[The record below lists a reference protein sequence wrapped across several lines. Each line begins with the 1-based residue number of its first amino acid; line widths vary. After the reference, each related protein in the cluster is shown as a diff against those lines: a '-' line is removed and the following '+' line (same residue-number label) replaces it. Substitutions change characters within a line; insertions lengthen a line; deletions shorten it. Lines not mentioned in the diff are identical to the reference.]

1 MSADISTHPLI
12 LIVEDDDVTR
22 MDAAVM
28 IREAGYDVLEATNA
42 DQAIAL
48 LESDL
53 PIAVMFTDIE
63 MPGSIGGQRLAHAVR
78 DRWPPV
84 HIVATSGH
92 FDLQS
97 FGVLPDGVRF
107 LPKPYLHAAVTRTL
121 SEVLSRAA

>member
-1 MSADISTHPLI
+1 MTAAARHVLI

-28 IREAGYDVLEATNA
+28 IRDAGFDVLEAANA
-42 DQAIAL
+42 DEAIRL
-48 LESDL
+48 LESSL
-53 PIAVMFTDIE
+53 PIEVVFTDIE
-63 MPGSIGGQRLAHAVR
+63 MPGAINGQRLAHAVR
-78 DRWPPV
+78 DGWPPM

-92 FDLQS
+92 FDLPT

-121 SEVLSRAA
+121 DDLLKPAA

>member
-1 MSADISTHPLI
+1 MTDAKHPLI

-28 IREAGYDVLEATNA
+28 IRQAGYRVLEAANA
-42 DQAIAL
+42 DEAIAF
-48 LESDL
+48 LESAL
-53 PIAVMFTDIE
+53 PIAVIFTDIE
-63 MPGSIGGQRLAHAVR
+63 MPGKINGQRLAHAVR

-92 FDLQS
+92 FDLPS

-121 SEVLSRAA
+121 NEVLDHAA

>member
-1 MSADISTHPLI
+1 MINVIQPLI

-28 IREAGYDVLEATNA
+28 VREAGYRVLEAANA
-42 DQAIAL
+42 DDAIAF
-48 LESDL
+48 LESNL

-63 MPGSIGGQRLAHAVR
+63 MPGSIDGQRLAHAVR
-78 DRWPPV
+78 DRWPPI

-92 FDLQS
+92 FDLPS
-97 FGVLPDGVRF
+97 FGVLPDGAWF

-121 SEVLSRAA
+121 NDILSRAA

>member
-1 MSADISTHPLI
+1 MSASISTRLLI

-28 IREAGYDVLEATNA
+28 IRDAGYDVIEAANA
-42 DQAIAL
+42 DEAIAF
-48 LESDL
+48 LESDR

-63 MPGSIGGQRLAHAVR
+63 MPGSIDGQRLAHAVR

-97 FGVLPDGVRF
+97 FGALPDGIRF